1 MQIKILSSCGNT
13 LLFGQTATLTVQL
26 YDDNDNIINDTST
39 YHYVWKNIMKVE
51 RLNGTH
57 LDKQ

>member
-26 YDDNDNIINDTST
+26 YDDNDNIIMILLLI
-39 YHYVWKNIMKVE
+39 IMYGKIS
-51 RLNGTH
+51 
-57 LDKQ
+57 

>member
-26 YDDNDNIINDTST
+26 YDDNDNIIMILLLIIM
-39 YHYVWKNIMKVE
+39 YGKNIMKVE

>member
-39 YHYVWKNIMKVE
+39 YHYVW
-51 RLNGTH
+51 
-57 LDKQ
+57 